1 MQHLRYRVA
10 HMSQPT
16 PELLARVARE
26 ELDAISL
33 SEREIERRTGI
44 SRETL
49 NRRIAAGEL
58 RSGDLLKIAA
68 LLGIP
73 LSKLVRIAERR
84 AA

>member
-1 MQHLRYRVA
+1 
-10 HMSQPT
+10 MSHPT

-44 SRETL
+44 SRDTL

-68 LLGIP
+68 LLNIP
-73 LSKLVRIAERR
+73 LSVLIARAEGR